1 MPGEGEGGCIQ
12 GACRASPLGRG
23 VCYIQ
28 RGTWIHAPQL
38 RAIQA
43 AAAWHLAYV
52 SVLVGGM
59 RAVTIVTVADSMHLE
74 LQVLASTVANFH
86 TAELQVL
93 GLSGHS
99 APADSTS
106 FELPPSVMRHA
117 QKFPHVIK
125 RLRFLGALL
134 LSAENAPQGLR
145 DDALLVFVDGQDVL
159 LQRRIADLPAAY
171 SRVLKSVGADED
183 AVLVSGESHCW
194 PWVTLSELRSR
205 PATDSYMPNE
215 TFRLPSGARLPSTGV
230 CDALAKASPGHWC
243 ECDSNTTARARGLR
257 SL

>member
-1 MPGEGEGGCIQ
+1 MH
-12 GACRASPLGRG
+12 S
-23 VCYIQ
+23 
-28 RGTWIHAPQL
+28 
-38 RAIQA
+38 
-43 AAAWHLAYV
+43 LAGYV
-52 SVLVGGM
+52 DTTPSCAESAGM
-59 RAVTIVTVADSMHLE
+59 RAVTIVTLADSMHLE
-74 LQVLASTVANFH
+74 LQVLASTVAHFH

-99 APADSTS
+99 APADSKS

-145 DDALLVFVDGQDVL
+145 DDDLLVFVDGQDVL